1 MPVTLS
7 GLTVGP
13 WAVVTTV
20 CQDIASIGVG
30 PSKASTRCICVW
42 IIDRA
47 SYKSCHTTKASVLCE
62 GQRLT
67 TGTRTITTR
76 SPGTEDKRVSTS
88 TSGSTKYKHREGYAL
103 LAAPLFSP
111 PPSPSFLVPCSLGF
125 GCGGGGSYLQRTCRT
140 SHKGAF
146 ECASGEL
153 ISRFLTTG
161 GTCPS
166 ADITRWQFEHVS
178 TNSRS
183 YELKRA

>member
-7 GLTVGP
+7 RLTVGL

-20 CQDIASIGVG
+20 CQDIATGAG
-30 PSKASTRCICVW
+30 PSKASTSGCICVW
-42 IIDRA
+42 TSIVP
-47 SYKSCHTTKASVLCE
+47 YKSRKLLSCAKASGLP
-62 GQRLT
+62 

-76 SPGTEDKRVSTS
+76 SPGTDGKRVSTSTS

-103 LAAPLFSP
+103 LAPPLFSP
-111 PPSPSFLVPCSLGF
+111 PPSPSFSVPCSLGF

-140 SHKGAF
+140 SHNGAF
-146 ECASGEL
+146 EFASGEV